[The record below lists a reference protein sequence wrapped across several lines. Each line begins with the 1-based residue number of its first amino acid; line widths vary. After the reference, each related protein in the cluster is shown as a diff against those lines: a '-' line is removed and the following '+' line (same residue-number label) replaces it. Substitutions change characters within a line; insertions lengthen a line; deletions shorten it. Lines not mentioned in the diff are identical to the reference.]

1 MGIPV
6 RGSLREVRLR
16 AVWLFLL
23 PFYFFAVPTLTSLAL
38 GTGLGVLG
46 LALRAWAA
54 GSIRKYHELATG
66 GPYAYTRNPLYLGSF
81 MLGTGLAVAGGRWI
95 FIAVLAAFFLSIYRT
110 TALREA
116 LELEGSFGESY
127 RAYAAEVP
135 FFLPRLTAYRIG
147 GGGGAPP
154 GFSLARY
161 RRNREWDA
169 ALGGVAGFG
178 LLALKMALW
187 G

>member
-1 MGIPV
+1 M

-23 PFYFFAVPTLTSLAL
+23 PFYFFAVPTLTSLVL

-54 GSIRKYHELATG
+54 GSIRKYHEFATG

-81 MLGTGLAVAGGRWI
+81 MLGTGLAVAGGRWV
-95 FIAVLAAFFLSIYRT
+95 FMAVLAAFFLSIYRT
-110 TALREA
+110 AALREA

-127 RAYAAEVP
+127 KSYAAEVP
-135 FFLPRLTAYRIG
+135 FFLPRLTAFRIG
-147 GGGGAPP
+147 GVGGASP

-161 RRNREWDA
+161 RRNREWEA

-178 LLALKMALW
+178 LLALKMTLW
-187 G
+187 D